1 VKRTLTVV
9 IVIALLALLI
19 VGPLVG
25 IYNGLVRMNEDVN
38 GKFAQVQVQLQRRFD
53 LIPNLVEVVKG
64 YAAHEQ
70 KVFDDIAAARAKLA
84 GAATPDQQVAAAN
97 QLEGALGRLLVVVEN
112 YPNLKADA
120 NFRAL
125 QDELAGTENR
135 IAVERQRYNDAVR
148 SFNTRL
154 KSFPTNIIGRM
165 MGFSP
170 REYLQ
175 TPQEAQSAPKIDFSS
190 PK

>member
-1 VKRTLTVV
+1 MKRILTV
-9 IVIALLALLI
+9 IVVVAVLALLI

-25 IYNGLVRMNEDVN
+25 TYNGLVRANEDVN

-135 IAVERQRYNDAVR
+135 IAVERQRYNEAVR

-165 MGFSP
+165 MGFSA

-175 TPQEAQSAPKIDFSS
+175 TPQEAQSAPKVDFSS